1 MLVCNTKMQR
11 THCIAVIIHYN
22 RKTIKNFKLSVDI
35 DNLRST
41 EATIKELLRKRANEI
56 SERPRIKTQ
65 VIIKS
70 FHKAMKD
77 MFKEIESAQLRNPLL
92 DYSSLIN
99 KLNDLL
105 NHYRMLINTRA
116 TINKRK
122 AAGLDNNDN
131 TKADTAPTDP
141 LVPDAT
147 DDPIEVGV

>member
-70 FHKAMKD
+70 IH
-77 MFKEIESAQLRNPLL
+77 KEIG
-92 DYSSLIN
+92 
-99 KLNDLL
+99 
-105 NHYRMLINTRA
+105 RA
-116 TINKRK
+116 H
-122 AAGLDNNDN
+122 
-131 TKADTAPTDP
+131 
-141 LVPDAT
+141 V
-147 DDPIEVGV
+147 